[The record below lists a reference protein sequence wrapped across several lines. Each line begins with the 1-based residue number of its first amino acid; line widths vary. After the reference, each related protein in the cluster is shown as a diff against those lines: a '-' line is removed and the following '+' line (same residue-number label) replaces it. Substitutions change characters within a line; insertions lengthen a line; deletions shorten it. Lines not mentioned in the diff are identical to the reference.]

1 MEELKILRAPEVIK
15 FRVRKSLK
23 AHLVRTSHPTLNN
36 ILGSEPSGK
45 RNYQFY
51 KFIINTATFSRIT
64 TDETFKTNKGS
75 LICNAKKDANLSEC
89 ENVKICM

>member
-1 MEELKILRAPEVIK
+1 MEELRILQAPEGYKVSRSKK
-15 FRVRKSLK
+15 FKSLFSK
-23 AHLVRTSHPTLNN
+23 NLTSYLNN
-36 ILGSEPSGK
+36 ILGSEPSEK

-51 KFIINTATFSRIT
+51 KFIINTATFRPIT